1 MVGVPALRARG
12 RPAPLE
18 ASGDGGPRAGNGDRD
33 GPRVRASAA
42 LPPRR
47 GPAAAA
53 RRHRAEREACVV
65 PSEARASG
73 RGAPARRQGPE
84 SGAGGPGVSRG
95 ALRPAC
101 GLSSVP
107 HRGLTASRRLRGEP
121 ELAAERGVAGSESAA
136 GKERASLVSEAPVPE
151 AGGPCARLGRAAA
164 C

>member
-65 PSEARASG
+65 PSGARASG

-84 SGAGGPGVSRG
+84 SVSRG